1 MNGRKQLIYSA
12 ILAIALLGIVIT
24 YFLFFHSGN
33 ESLSS
38 LPNSDQPI
46 DCYSILLDD
55 SYVFFSLSENSSASF
70 YRQPFNGS
78 RIKIGE
84 IPDYIFNLGFH
95 TLIGDK
101 LFFYVTTAES
111 TEAVFNENAYT
122 NHIYCID
129 LSKNKLYE
137 EYSESICLPGAII
150 SSSSTLL
157 ISRQSRRSADNMLST
172 YLEIYDPESHKIV
185 EVSESFV
192 LNDTTNIGAYM
203 MNACSDNQY
212 IYALVDNRYEG
223 GNSHASIIVYN
234 QNFDVIKE
242 IKVDSIEEYILS
254 SRVAEMSI
262 TGNYLYMKN
271 YSGNAVVALI
281 EDSYVTP
288 IIQKNGLQKAI
299 QYHSEHPIFYSHG
312 ESDVY
317 LYDESSGEFLKKELN
332 LIDNYLIKHI
342 MINENSALVTL
353 FAYASSPDDIVP
365 DKIIYTDISSIH
377 QIR

>member
-1 MNGRKQLIYSA
+1 MKKIISLLL
-12 ILAIALLGIVIT
+12 LASLLLAGCSQEKEPEVVNSIST
-24 YFLFFHSGN
+24 D
-33 ESLSS
+33 
-38 LPNSDQPI
+38 SDQSI

-55 SYVFFSLSENSSASF
+55 SYVFFLLSENSSASF
-70 YRQPFNGS
+70 YRQPFKGS
-78 RIKIGE
+78 CIKIGE
-84 IPDYIFNLGFH
+84 IPNYIFNLGFH

-101 LFFYVTTAES
+101 LYFYVTTAKS

-129 LSKNKLYE
+129 LSENKLYE
-137 EYSESICLPGAII
+137 EYSESVCLPGAII
-150 SSSSTLL
+150 SSSSSLL
-157 ISRQSRRSADNMLST
+157 ISRQSTRSVDNMLST

-185 EVSESFV
+185 EVSKSFV

-212 IYALVDNRYEG
+212 IYALVDNRYED

-234 QNFDVIKE
+234 QNFDVITE
-242 IKVDSIEEYILS
+242 INVDSIEEYILS

-271 YSGNAVVALI
+271 YSGDAVVALI

-299 QYHSEHPIFYSHG
+299 QYHSEYPIFYSLG
-312 ESDVY
+312 GSDVY
-317 LYDESSGEFLKKELN
+317 LYDESSGKFLKKELN
-332 LIDNYLIKHI
+332 LKDNYLIKHI

-365 DKIIYTDISSIH
+365 DKIIHTDISSIH